1 MYKFCLY
8 INKKLL
14 GSDLMRAII
23 TVIGKD
29 KKGII
34 SKTSTCLA
42 ESEINILDINQTILQ
57 DFFTMIMLV
66 DLADMKI
73 SFEQLVSN
81 MDELSSSLNVSIKV
95 QHEDIFN
102 SMHEL

>member
-1 MYKFCLY
+1 
-8 INKKLL
+8 
-14 GSDLMRAII
+14 MRAVI

-34 SKTSTCLA
+34 AKVSTTL
-42 ESEINILDINQTILQ
+42 SEYDINILDINQTILQ
-57 DFFTMIMLV
+57 DFFTMITLV
-66 DLADMKI
+66 DLSTMTTTFSELVDVMNAI
-73 SFEQLVSN
+73 SKE
-81 MDELSSSLNVSIKV
+81 LNVSIKV